1 MGKRRGDR
9 RKERRKG
16 EKEGGSRQYC
26 SPKQLWIKETAL
38 CLPKGYSPHSCVTNE
53 SLPPLMTRSA
63 WSDSSTGIVRK
74 VFVF

>member
-16 EKEGGSRQYC
+16 GKEGRSRQDC

-38 CLPKGYSPHSCVTNE
+38 CLPKGYSPHSRVTNE
-53 SLPPLMTRSA
+53 SLPALMTRSA
-63 WSDSSTGIVRK
+63 WSDSSTGVVRK
-74 VFVF
+74 VSVF